1 MVRIFSSALIKR
13 RSSRCSCALT
23 VLRCS
28 VLLLFCPG
36 DCLDVELLIY
46 GLWPPILL
54 QSIPLS
60 GPGFDVAIAE
70 VNRDLAGVMKMQ
82 RSGAT
87 FSNLRD
93 RTLFPTT
100 LATGPFQFELYSI
113 MFRKVCETFNWT
125 NVGLAYDLSRTLP
138 FPLKVYQTLMSSAS
152 VRTGQIQLQLFPI
165 PAAANLTEL
174 LQKVT
179 LVSRGTPVLIRRL
192 MMEALKQN
200 KTTPEYVW
208 ISVDLPE
215 QTIGPITWFQNDT
228 DDQVAFRAF
237 APLKQMITCFDHD
250 PAENRLLKE
259 EIRLKAQ
266 ENYGYKYPLGRAPSE
281 FATSSY
287 ATIKML
293 ANVIHQSIQGGVD
306 FYNGRLFT
314 QQFLNRSHSAGP
326 IGDLYIDADGER
338 QNKICLMKFD
348 SSTGKFA
355 RTMFYDYTQSS
366 LQEIP
371 DDPIQWNTT
380 DNKPP
385 RDTPRCGFLGD
396 AFPCVTDST
405 TVIVAGVTSA
415 LTVFALLFGCILRDL
430 MRRTHL
436 AHSEHGVWWRLE
448 NSPFVSK
455 SHHA

>member
-1 MVRIFSSALIKR
+1 M
-13 RSSRCSCALT
+13 T
-23 VLRCS
+23 VLRHS
-28 VLLLFCPG
+28 VVLLFLS
-36 DCLDVELLIY
+36 VWTVWMWKLLIY

-70 VNRDLAGVMKMQ
+70 VNRDLAGGMKMQ

-93 RTLFPTT
+93 RALFPTT
-100 LATGPFQFELYSI
+100 LATGPWS
-113 MFRKVCETFNWT
+113 FRKMCETFNWT
-125 NVGLAYDLSRTLP
+125 NVGLAYDTSRTLP
-138 FPLKVYQTLMSSAS
+138 FPLKLYQTLVSSES
-152 VRTGQIQLQLFPI
+152 VRTGQIQLQLIPI
-165 PAAANLTEL
+165 SATANLTEL
-174 LQKVT
+174 LRKVT
-179 LVSRGTPVLIRRL
+179 LVSRVVFVSGTPVLIRKL
-192 MMEALKQN
+192 M
-200 KTTPEYVW
+200 VW

-237 APLKQMITCFDHD
+237 ASLKQMITCFDHD
-250 PAENRLLKE
+250 PAANRLLKE

-266 ENYGYKYPLGRAPSE
+266 ENYGYKYPLGRAPNE

-306 FYNGRLFT
+306 LYNGHLLT

-326 IGDLYIDADGER
+326 IGDLYIDVDGEQ

-405 TVIVAGVTSA
+405 TVIIAGVTSA
-415 LTVFALLFGCILRDL
+415 LTVFVLLFGYILR
-430 MRRTHL
+430 
-436 AHSEHGVWWRLE
+436 
-448 NSPFVSK
+448 
-455 SHHA
+455 